1 MEWPHISCT
10 EYPMQLT
17 MPLSTLRMVPSV
29 RAQAL
34 AMPSEGSVCANAW
47 VGGGEASL
55 KLYARRDGREQGIL
69 C

>member
-1 MEWPHISCT
+1 MMKVLMEWPHISCT

-34 AMPSEGSVCANAW
+34 AMSSEGSACANARG
-47 VGGGEASL
+47 VRDEGG
-55 KLYARRDGREQGIL
+55 R
-69 C
+69 